1 MINKMFCGGTGY
13 RKEVIIMNIR
23 EICSDAERI
32 GISGHIRP
40 DGDCVGSCLGLSL
53 YLKKLF
59 PKKEIKV
66 FLEEPA
72 DIFSCIKG
80 FDEIVTLREEMSAEK
95 PFDVFFAL
103 DARKDRLGAA
113 EKYFE
118 EAQKTVNIDHHI
130 SNAEGCGT
138 YNYVYPEAS
147 STSELVYEL
156 VEEKMLDADIAIALY
171 VGIVHDTG
179 VFRYSCTS
187 PKTMRAAAELI
198 DTGIDFPKLIEETFY
213 EKTYVQNQIMG
224 RALLESML
232 VMDGKCI
239 VSHID
244 KKTMDFYQVTGKDME
259 GIVSQIKLTKG
270 TECAIFMYEIRT
282 LEYKVSLRSTEK
294 VNVAKVAE
302 MFGGGGH
309 ARAAGCT
316 MNGTF
321 HDVINN
327 LTVHIEEQLEAAG
340 A

>member
-1 MINKMFCGGTGY
+1 
-13 RKEVIIMNIR
+13 MNIR
-23 EICSDAERI
+23 EICKDAERI

-40 DGDCVGSCLGLSL
+40 DGDCAGSCLGLSL

-59 PKKEIKV
+59 PEKEVKI
-66 FLEEPA
+66 FLEKPA

-80 FDEIVTLREEMSAEK
+80 FSEIVVLEEGMPKVE
-95 PFDVFFAL
+95 PFDVYFAL

-113 EKYFE
+113 EKFFE
-118 EAQKTVNIDHHI
+118 EAETTVNIDHHV

-147 STSELVYEL
+147 STCELVYEL
-156 VEEKMLDADIAIALY
+156 VEEEMLDADIAAALY
-171 VGIVHDTG
+171 IGIVHDTG

-187 PKTMRAAAELI
+187 PKTMQAAAKLI
-198 DTGIDFPKLIEETFY
+198 GTGIDFPKLIEETFY

-232 VMDGKCI
+232 IMDGRCI
-239 VSHID
+239 VSYID
-244 KKTMDFYQVTGKDME
+244 KKTMDFYQVTSKDFE

-270 TECAIFMYEIRT
+270 TDCAVFMYEIRT
-282 LEYKVSLRSTEK
+282 LEYKVSLRSTDK

-309 ARAAGCT
+309 VRAAGCT

-327 LTVHIEEQLEAAG
+327 LTVHIEEQLEGAG

>member
-1 MINKMFCGGTGY
+1 
-13 RKEVIIMNIR
+13 MNIR
-23 EICSDAERI
+23 EICKDAERI

-40 DGDCVGSCLGLSL
+40 DGDCAGSCLGLSL

-59 PKKEIKV
+59 PEKEVKV
-66 FLEEPA
+66 FLEKPA

-80 FDEIVTLREEMSAEK
+80 FSEIVVLEEGMPKGE
-95 PFDVFFAL
+95 PFDVYFAL

-113 EKYFE
+113 EKFFE
-118 EAQKTVNIDHHI
+118 EAETTVNIDHHV

-147 STSELVYEL
+147 STCELVYEL
-156 VEEKMLDADIAIALY
+156 VEEEMLDADIAAALY
-171 VGIVHDTG
+171 IGIVHDTG

-187 PKTMRAAAELI
+187 PKTMQAAAKLI
-198 DTGIDFPKLIEETFY
+198 GTGIDFPKLIEETFY

-232 VMDGKCI
+232 IMDGRCI
-239 VSHID
+239 VSYID
-244 KKTMDFYQVTGKDME
+244 KKTMDFYQVTSKDFE

-270 TECAIFMYEIRT
+270 TDCAVFMYEIRT
-282 LEYKVSLRSTEK
+282 LEYKVSLRSTDK

-309 ARAAGCT
+309 VRAAGCT

-327 LTVHIEEQLEAAG
+327 LTVHIEEQLEGAG

>member
-1 MINKMFCGGTGY
+1 
-13 RKEVIIMNIR
+13 MNIR
-23 EICSDAERI
+23 EICKDAERI

-40 DGDCVGSCLGLSL
+40 DGDCAGSCLGLSL

-59 PKKEIKV
+59 PEKEVKI
-66 FLEEPA
+66 FLEKPA

-80 FDEIVTLREEMSAEK
+80 FSEIVVLEEGMPKVE
-95 PFDVFFAL
+95 PFDVYFAL

-113 EKYFE
+113 EKFFE
-118 EAQKTVNIDHHI
+118 EAETTVNIDHHV

-147 STSELVYEL
+147 STCELVYEL
-156 VEEKMLDADIAIALY
+156 VEEEMLDADIAAALY
-171 VGIVHDTG
+171 IGIVHDTG

-187 PKTMRAAAELI
+187 PKTMQAAAKLI
-198 DTGIDFPKLIEETFY
+198 GTGIDFPKLIEETFY

-232 VMDGKCI
+232 IMDGRCI
-239 VSHID
+239 VSYID
-244 KKTMDFYQVTGKDME
+244 KKTMDFYQVTSKDFE

-270 TECAIFMYEIRT
+270 TDCAVFMYEIRT
-282 LEYKVSLRSTEK
+282 LEYKVSLRSTDK

-309 ARAAGCT
+309 VRAAGCT

-327 LTVHIEEQLEAAG
+327 LTVHIEEQLEGVG

>member
-1 MINKMFCGGTGY
+1 
-13 RKEVIIMNIR
+13 MNIR
-23 EICSDAERI
+23 EICKDAERI

-40 DGDCVGSCLGLSL
+40 AGDCAGSCLGLSL

-59 PKKEIKV
+59 PEKEVKV
-66 FLEEPA
+66 FLEKPA

-80 FDEIVTLREEMSAEK
+80 FSEIVVLEEGMPKVE
-95 PFDVFFAL
+95 PFDVYFAL

-113 EKYFE
+113 EKFFE
-118 EAQKTVNIDHHI
+118 EAETTVNIDHHV

-147 STSELVYEL
+147 STCELVYEL
-156 VEEKMLDADIAIALY
+156 VEEEMLDADIAAALY
-171 VGIVHDTG
+171 IGIVHDTG

-187 PKTMRAAAELI
+187 PKTMQAAAKLI
-198 DTGIDFPKLIEETFY
+198 GTGIDFPKLIEETFY

-232 VMDGKCI
+232 IMDGRCI
-239 VSHID
+239 VSYID
-244 KKTMDFYQVTGKDME
+244 KKTMDFYQVTSKDFE

-270 TECAIFMYEIRT
+270 TDCAVFMYEIRT
-282 LEYKVSLRSTEK
+282 LEYKVSLRSTDK

-309 ARAAGCT
+309 VRAAGCT

-327 LTVHIEEQLEAAG
+327 LTVHIEEQLEGAG

>member
-1 MINKMFCGGTGY
+1 
-13 RKEVIIMNIR
+13 MNIR
-23 EICSDAERI
+23 EICKDAERI

-40 DGDCVGSCLGLSL
+40 DGDCVGSCLGLYL

-66 FLEEPA
+66 FLEKPA
-72 DIFSCIKG
+72 DIFSCIRG
-80 FDEIVTLREEMSAEK
+80 FDEIEILGEEVPQVP
-95 PFDVFFAL
+95 PFDVYFAL
-103 DARKDRLGAA
+103 DGRRDRLGGA
-113 EKYFE
+113 EALYEGAKV
-118 EAQKTVNIDHHI
+118 KVNIDHHV
-130 SNAEGCGT
+130 SNEGGCGD
-138 YNYVYPEAS
+138 YNHVEPDAS
-147 STSELVYEL
+147 STSELVYDL
-156 VEEKMLDADIAIALY
+156 VEDKLLDADIATALY
-171 VGIVHDTG
+171 IGIAHDTG

-187 PKTMRAAAELI
+187 PKTLQAAAKLI
-198 DTGIDFPKLIEETFY
+198 SFGIDFPRLIEETFF

-232 VMDGKCI
+232 IMDGRCI
-239 VSHID
+239 VSYID
-244 KKTMDFYQVTGKDME
+244 RKTMDFYQVTSKDLE

-270 TECAIFMYEIRT
+270 TECAVFMYEIST

-294 VNVAKVAE
+294 VDVAKVAE

-309 ARAAGCT
+309 VRAAGCT

-327 LTVHIEEQLEAAG
+327 LTVHIEEQLEGAG

>member
-1 MINKMFCGGTGY
+1 M
-13 RKEVIIMNIR
+13 
-23 EICSDAERI
+23 
-32 GISGHIRP
+32 
-40 DGDCVGSCLGLSL
+40 
-53 YLKKLF
+53 KKLF
-59 PKKEIKV
+59 PEKEVKV
-66 FLEEPA
+66 FLEKPA

-80 FDEIVTLREEMSAEK
+80 FSEIVVLEEGMPKVE
-95 PFDVFFAL
+95 PFDVYFAL

-113 EKYFE
+113 EKFFE
-118 EAQKTVNIDHHI
+118 EAETTVNIDHHV

-147 STSELVYEL
+147 STCELVYEL
-156 VEEKMLDADIAIALY
+156 VEEEMLDADIAAALY
-171 VGIVHDTG
+171 IGIVHDTG

-187 PKTMRAAAELI
+187 PKTMQAAAKLI
-198 DTGIDFPKLIEETFY
+198 GTGIDFPKLIEETFY

-232 VMDGKCI
+232 IMDGRCI
-239 VSHID
+239 VSYID
-244 KKTMDFYQVTGKDME
+244 KKTMDFYQVTSKDFE

-270 TECAIFMYEIRT
+270 TDCAVFMYEIRT
-282 LEYKVSLRSTEK
+282 LEYKVSLRSTDK

-309 ARAAGCT
+309 VRAAGCT

-327 LTVHIEEQLEAAG
+327 LTVHIEEQLEGAG

>member
-1 MINKMFCGGTGY
+1 M
-13 RKEVIIMNIR
+13 
-23 EICSDAERI
+23 
-32 GISGHIRP
+32 
-40 DGDCVGSCLGLSL
+40 
-53 YLKKLF
+53 
-59 PKKEIKV
+59 PKVE
-66 FLEEPA
+66 
-72 DIFSCIKG
+72 
-80 FDEIVTLREEMSAEK
+80 
-95 PFDVFFAL
+95 PFDVYFAL

-113 EKYFE
+113 EKFFE
-118 EAQKTVNIDHHI
+118 EAETTVNIDHHV

-147 STSELVYEL
+147 STCELVYEL
-156 VEEKMLDADIAIALY
+156 VEEEMLDADIAAALY
-171 VGIVHDTG
+171 IGIVHDTG

-187 PKTMRAAAELI
+187 PKTMQAAAKLI
-198 DTGIDFPKLIEETFY
+198 GTGIDFPKLIEETFY

-232 VMDGKCI
+232 IMDGRCI
-239 VSHID
+239 VSYID
-244 KKTMDFYQVTGKDME
+244 KKTMDFYQVTSKDFE

-270 TECAIFMYEIRT
+270 TDCAVFMYEIRT
-282 LEYKVSLRSTEK
+282 LEYKVSLRSTDK

-309 ARAAGCT
+309 VRAAGCT

-327 LTVHIEEQLEAAG
+327 LTVHIEEQLEGAG

>member
-1 MINKMFCGGTGY
+1 
-13 RKEVIIMNIR
+13 MNIR
-23 EICSDAERI
+23 EICKDAERI

-40 DGDCVGSCLGLSL
+40 DGDCAGSCLGLSL

-59 PKKEIKV
+59 PEKEVKV
-66 FLEEPA
+66 FLEKPA

-80 FDEIVTLREEMSAEK
+80 FSEIVVLEEGMPKVE
-95 PFDVFFAL
+95 PFDVYFAL

-113 EKYFE
+113 EKFFE
-118 EAQKTVNIDHHI
+118 EAETTVNIDHHV

-147 STSELVYEL
+147 STCELVYEL
-156 VEEKMLDADIAIALY
+156 VEEEMLDADIAAALY
-171 VGIVHDTG
+171 IGIVHDTG

-187 PKTMRAAAELI
+187 PKTMQAAAKLI
-198 DTGIDFPKLIEETFY
+198 GTGIDFPKLIEETFY

-232 VMDGKCI
+232 IMDGRCI
-239 VSHID
+239 VSYID
-244 KKTMDFYQVTGKDME
+244 KKTMDFYQVTSKDFE

-270 TECAIFMYEIRT
+270 TDCAVFMYEIRT
-282 LEYKVSLRSTEK
+282 LEYKVSLRSTDK
-294 VNVAKVAE
+294 VNVARVAE

-309 ARAAGCT
+309 VRAAGCT

-327 LTVHIEEQLEAAG
+327 LTVHIEEQLEGAG

>member
-1 MINKMFCGGTGY
+1 
-13 RKEVIIMNIR
+13 MNIR
-23 EICSDAERI
+23 EICKDAERI

-40 DGDCVGSCLGLSL
+40 DGDCAGSCLGLSL

-59 PKKEIKV
+59 PEKEVKV
-66 FLEEPA
+66 FLEKPA

-80 FDEIVTLREEMSAEK
+80 FSEIVVLEEGMPKVE
-95 PFDVFFAL
+95 PFDVYFAL

-113 EKYFE
+113 EKFFE
-118 EAQKTVNIDHHI
+118 EAETTVNIDHHV

-147 STSELVYEL
+147 STCELVYEL
-156 VEEKMLDADIAIALY
+156 VEEEMLDADIAAALY
-171 VGIVHDTG
+171 IGIVHDTG

-187 PKTMRAAAELI
+187 PKTMQAAAKLI
-198 DTGIDFPKLIEETFY
+198 GTGIDFPKLIEETFY
-213 EKTYVQNQIMG
+213 GKTYVQNQIMG

-232 VMDGKCI
+232 IMDGRCI
-239 VSHID
+239 VSYID
-244 KKTMDFYQVTGKDME
+244 KKTMDFYQVTSKDFE

-270 TECAIFMYEIRT
+270 TDCAVFMYEIRT
-282 LEYKVSLRSTEK
+282 LEYKVSLRSTDK

-309 ARAAGCT
+309 VRAAGCT

-327 LTVHIEEQLEAAG
+327 LTVHIEEQLEGAG

>member
-1 MINKMFCGGTGY
+1 
-13 RKEVIIMNIR
+13 MNIR
-23 EICSDAERI
+23 EICKDAERI

-40 DGDCVGSCLGLSL
+40 DGDCAGSCLGLSL

-59 PKKEIKV
+59 PEKEVKV
-66 FLEEPA
+66 FLEKPA

-80 FDEIVTLREEMSAEK
+80 FSEIVVLEEGMPKVE
-95 PFDVFFAL
+95 PFNVYFAL

-113 EKYFE
+113 EKFFE
-118 EAQKTVNIDHHI
+118 EAETTVNIDHHV

-147 STSELVYEL
+147 STCELVYEL
-156 VEEKMLDADIAIALY
+156 VEEEMLDADIAAALY
-171 VGIVHDTG
+171 IGIVHDTG

-187 PKTMRAAAELI
+187 PKTMQAAAKLI
-198 DTGIDFPKLIEETFY
+198 GTGIDFPKLIEETFY

-232 VMDGKCI
+232 IMDGRCI
-239 VSHID
+239 VSYID
-244 KKTMDFYQVTGKDME
+244 KKTMDFYQVTSKDFE

-270 TECAIFMYEIRT
+270 TDCAVFMYEIRT
-282 LEYKVSLRSTEK
+282 LEYKVSLRSTDK

-309 ARAAGCT
+309 VRAAGCT

-327 LTVHIEEQLEAAG
+327 LTVHIEEQLEGVG

>member
-1 MINKMFCGGTGY
+1 
-13 RKEVIIMNIR
+13 MNIR
-23 EICSDAERI
+23 EICKDAERI

-40 DGDCVGSCLGLSL
+40 DGDCAGSCLGLSL

-59 PKKEIKV
+59 PEKEVKV
-66 FLEEPA
+66 FLEKPA

-80 FDEIVTLREEMSAEK
+80 FSEIVVLEEGMPKVE
-95 PFDVFFAL
+95 PFDVYFAL

-113 EKYFE
+113 EKFFE
-118 EAQKTVNIDHHI
+118 EAETRVNIDHHV

-147 STSELVYEL
+147 STCELVYEL
-156 VEEKMLDADIAIALY
+156 VEEEMLDADIAAALY
-171 VGIVHDTG
+171 IGIVHDTG

-187 PKTMRAAAELI
+187 PKTMQAAAKLI
-198 DTGIDFPKLIEETFY
+198 GTGIDFPKLIEETFY

-232 VMDGKCI
+232 IMDGRCI
-239 VSHID
+239 VSYID
-244 KKTMDFYQVTGKDME
+244 KKTMDFYQVTSKDFE

-270 TECAIFMYEIRT
+270 TDCAVFMYEIRT
-282 LEYKVSLRSTEK
+282 LEYKVSLRSTDK

-309 ARAAGCT
+309 VRAAGCT

-327 LTVHIEEQLEAAG
+327 LTVHIEEQLEGAG

>member
-1 MINKMFCGGTGY
+1 
-13 RKEVIIMNIR
+13 MNIR
-23 EICSDAERI
+23 EICKDAERI

-40 DGDCVGSCLGLSL
+40 DGDCAGSCLGLSL

-59 PKKEIKV
+59 PEKEVKV
-66 FLEEPA
+66 FLEKPA

-80 FDEIVTLREEMSAEK
+80 FSEIVVLEEGMPKVE
-95 PFDVFFAL
+95 PFNVYFAL

-113 EKYFE
+113 EKFFE
-118 EAQKTVNIDHHI
+118 EAETTVNIDHHV

-147 STSELVYEL
+147 STCELVYEL
-156 VEEKMLDADIAIALY
+156 VEEEMLDADIAAALY
-171 VGIVHDTG
+171 IGIVHDTG

-187 PKTMRAAAELI
+187 PKTMQAAAKLI
-198 DTGIDFPKLIEETFY
+198 GTGIDFPKLIEETFY

-232 VMDGKCI
+232 IMDGRCI
-239 VSHID
+239 VSYID
-244 KKTMDFYQVTGKDME
+244 KKTMDFYQVTSKDFE

-270 TECAIFMYEIRT
+270 TDCAVFMYEIRT
-282 LEYKVSLRSTEK
+282 LEYKVSLRSTDK

-309 ARAAGCT
+309 VRAAGCT

-327 LTVHIEEQLEAAG
+327 LTVHIEEQLEGAG